1 MTTNEKLQSKIDS
14 LLWVEPHTASAANP
28 DRELSYGERAVGLKF
43 NPGGNPQVYSVKSK
57 IGNMI
62 DALHLISENSDN
74 DGQKKICEIAITE
87 LQTAQMWTVKAL
99 TFSQD

>member
-1 MTTNEKLQSKIDS
+1 M
-14 LLWVEPHTASAANP
+14 
-28 DRELSYGERAVGLKF
+28 
-43 NPGGNPQVYSVKSK
+43 YSVKSK

-74 DGQKKICEIAITE
+74 DGQKKVCEIAIAE